1 MTLLFYLLKRE
12 LAAEAVSISSTDEA
26 KTEFKKIM
34 DDHGN
39 FYLIGVGLFT
49 QFAFRGFEFAPRNS
63 SSLLSFK

>member
-34 DDHGN
+34 AGFILLALGYSRN
-39 FYLIGVGLFT
+39 LLFAALNLFLGI
-49 QFAFRGFEFAPRNS
+49 QALF
-63 SSLLSFK
+63 